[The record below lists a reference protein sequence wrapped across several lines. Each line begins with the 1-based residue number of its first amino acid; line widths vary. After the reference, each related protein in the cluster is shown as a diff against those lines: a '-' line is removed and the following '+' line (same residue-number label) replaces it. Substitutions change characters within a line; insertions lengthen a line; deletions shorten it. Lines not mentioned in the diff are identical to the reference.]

1 MKHAVKKNQ
10 MIITALAIM
19 IAVAGYLNYSGTQ
32 LEEAVSRQTTQEDQ
46 VLMENGYELTEE
58 GEVTDTPGEAVLTS
72 VTGSEIS
79 ASAKLTREQLRAQ
92 NKETLMEVIN
102 NDTIA
107 EEQKQSAID
116 SITSLTDIAERE
128 AAAELLLDA
137 KGFEDSVV
145 SITDNSAD
153 VVINMAEI
161 SDSQRAQIEDI
172 VKRKAEIPGEN
183 IIITP
188 ISAEDLAEIK
198 IGDIVWLDGDLMTCR
213 DVAHRRLVE
222 YGRELPYDIKDK
234 AIFHAGPIVRKI
246 EGTEDDYEMVSVG
259 PTTSMRMEKF
269 EYEFTKLTGVRVIV
283 GKGGMGPNTE
293 RACKEFGAI
302 HCVFPAG
309 CAVVAATEVEK
320 IVEHHWDELGM
331 PETLWCNKV
340 KEFGPLIVSIDA
352 QGRNLFEEN
361 KVIFNERKEAAKQA
375 IYPEV
380 KFIK

>member
-1 MKHAVKKNQ
+1 MKHMVKKNQ
-10 MIITALAIM
+10 MIITALAVM

-32 LEEAVSRQTTQEDQ
+32 LEEAVSRQTSQEEQ
-46 VLMENGYELTEE
+46 VLMENGYDVTPE

-72 VTGSEIS
+72 VNGSEFS

-107 EEQKQSAID
+107 DAQKQTAID

-188 ISAEDLAEIK
+188 VSAE
-198 IGDIVWLDGDLMTCR
+198 
-213 DVAHRRLVE
+213 
-222 YGRELPYDIKDK
+222 
-234 AIFHAGPIVRKI
+234 
-246 EGTEDDYEMVSVG
+246 
-259 PTTSMRMEKF
+259 
-269 EYEFTKLTGVRVIV
+269 
-283 GKGGMGPNTE
+283 
-293 RACKEFGAI
+293 
-302 HCVFPAG
+302 
-309 CAVVAATEVEK
+309 
-320 IVEHHWDELGM
+320 
-331 PETLWCNKV
+331 
-340 KEFGPLIVSIDA
+340 
-352 QGRNLFEEN
+352 
-361 KVIFNERKEAAKQA
+361 
-375 IYPEV
+375 
-380 KFIK
+380 

>member
-1 MKHAVKKNQ
+1 MKHMVKKNQ
-10 MIITALAIM
+10 MIITALAVM

-32 LEEAVSRQTTQEDQ
+32 LEEAVSRQPSQEEQ
-46 VLMENGYELTEE
+46 VLMENGYDVTPE

-72 VTGSEIS
+72 VNGSEFS

-107 EEQKQSAID
+107 EEQKQTAID

-188 ISAEDLAEIK
+188 VSAE
-198 IGDIVWLDGDLMTCR
+198 
-213 DVAHRRLVE
+213 
-222 YGRELPYDIKDK
+222 
-234 AIFHAGPIVRKI
+234 
-246 EGTEDDYEMVSVG
+246 
-259 PTTSMRMEKF
+259 
-269 EYEFTKLTGVRVIV
+269 
-283 GKGGMGPNTE
+283 
-293 RACKEFGAI
+293 
-302 HCVFPAG
+302 
-309 CAVVAATEVEK
+309 
-320 IVEHHWDELGM
+320 
-331 PETLWCNKV
+331 
-340 KEFGPLIVSIDA
+340 
-352 QGRNLFEEN
+352 
-361 KVIFNERKEAAKQA
+361 
-375 IYPEV
+375 
-380 KFIK
+380 